1 MVPTV
6 PFLCKGC
13 SMGRSMGIFSSG
25 GRTMPR
31 DMVAREKML
40 LFFKSAGLLALLAV
54 LLYLS
59 ARTIL
64 GLSGLGLFLIGGLI
78 YLMVRLSGDAYFIP
92 ANARPLSRWEAP
104 EVYRLL
110 DLLSERAGIPQ
121 VPQLYLVPSPL
132 MNALTTGPAERPV
145 IVVTDTLLSSLPPRE
160 LAGVL
165 AHEIA
170 HIRNGDLTL
179 FRMVEIVRQF
189 TEMVSQAGWVLLV
202 FFFFPFLL
210 FARQVQP
217 LSFFLF
223 MVASP
228 ILSLLLALALQR
240 TREFQADLTA
250 AELTG
255 DPQGLAMALYRITSP
270 RYDILGA
277 LFPFGRSLRRLER
290 EHSLFLSH
298 PPTEERIRRLLS
310 LRA

>member
-1 MVPTV
+1 
-6 PFLCKGC
+6 
-13 SMGRSMGIFSSG
+13 
-25 GRTMPR
+25 MPR
-31 DMVAREKML
+31 DMVVREKML
-40 LFFKSAGLLALLAV
+40 LFFKSAGLLALLGV

-78 YLMVRLSGDAYFIP
+78 YLMVRLSRDAYFIP

-104 EVYRLL
+104 EVYRLV
-110 DLLSERAGIPQ
+110 DTLSERAGIPQ
-121 VPQLYLVPSPL
+121 APQLYLVPSPL

-179 FRMVEIVRQF
+179 FRMVEIIRQF

-202 FFFFPFLL
+202 FFFPFLL

-228 ILSLLLALALQR
+228 ILSLLLALAIQR